1 MATQEQA
8 APQASTTIPSA
19 GGGSGGAPTT
29 PEPQIGIEEIDAG
42 LPAETLAGFLEA
54 LELSAGE
61 AAPLFGVS
69 PRTLKRYLKRE
80 RLDPRASDLL
90 ARYLRLY
97 EQALGAF
104 SAKERAVRW
113 FKRPHVHFGHKTPL
127 EMMRYDPGAE
137 AVENLAGAIKHGVY
151 Y

>member
-1 MATQEQA
+1 MAAQEQVR
-8 APQASTTIPSA
+8 TIAPSA
-19 GGGSGGAPTT
+19 EGAPAL
-29 PEPQIGIEEIDAG
+29 EPQIGIEEIDAG
-42 LPAETLAGFLEA
+42 LPTQTLARFLEA
-54 LELSAGE
+54 LKLSADE

-69 PRTLKRYLKRE
+69 PRTLKRYLAKE

-104 SAKERAVRW
+104 SSTERAVNW
-113 FKRPHVHFGHKTPL
+113 FKRPHVHFDYRSPL

-137 AVENLAGAIKHGVY
+137 AVEDLIGAIQHGVY

>member
-1 MATQEQA
+1 MAAEKETGVASVA
-8 APQASTTIPSA
+8 ADLQL
-19 GGGSGGAPTT
+19 
-29 PEPQIGIEEIDAG
+29 GIEEIEEG
-42 LPAETLAGFLEA
+42 LPAEELVHFMDELT
-54 LELSAGE
+54 LSADE

-69 PRTLKRYLKRE
+69 ARTLKRYLGKD
-80 RLDPRASDLL
+80 RLNSRTSDLL

-104 SAKERAVRW
+104 SRTEGAVRW
-113 FKRPHVHFGHKTPL
+113 FKRPHVHFDYKTPL

-137 AVENLAGAIKHGVY
+137 AVEDLLGAIKHGVY